1 MGVEVH
7 LASVAVKGMPK
18 GPGAGG
24 AIFPFMQV
32 GRAVERMKESATLA
46 VSAKAAAL
54 KAAGKPVI
62 GFGVGEPDFDTPTPV
77 REAAKRALDA
87 GLTRYAPT
95 PGDKAVREAVA
106 RKLQQE
112 NGVDCRAEHV
122 TLTVGAKHAIALT
135 LQTMLNQGDEVILPT
150 PAWVSYRP
158 LIELYGGRC
167 VEVGSTVERGF
178 VLDVAAIERAIT
190 PRTRAILL
198 NSPSN
203 PCGVVQPRETLA
215 QLFDL
220 LAAHPQVT
228 VISDEIYEKLVYPE
242 VRAGLTHASPGA
254 DPRLAGRTVTINGMS
269 KAFAMTGWRVGYLA
283 APGDGGR
290 FVREAIKLQGQLTN
304 SIPTFVM
311 PAVVEALAHGA
322 AGVETMRKAFA
333 ARAGLTHRLLSGIAR
348 LRTCESTGAFY
359 AFPCMRACLGLRTPG
374 GRVIDSAQSFAEALL
389 EESLVAM
396 VPGEDFGDCASG
408 NIRMSF
414 ACGESAI
421 REGLERLKAFVD
433 GLR

>member
-1 MGVEVH
+1 
-7 LASVAVKGMPK
+7 
-18 GPGAGG
+18 
-24 AIFPFMQV
+24 MQV

-62 GFGVGEPDFDTPTPV
+62 GFGVGEPDFDTPAPI

-112 NGVDCRAEHV
+112 NGIACKAEHV

-135 LQTMLNQGDEVILPT
+135 LQTMLNDGDEVILPT

-178 VLDVAAIERAIT
+178 LLDVAAIERAIT

-203 PCGVVQPRETLA
+203 PCGVVQPRETMA

-220 LAAHPQVT
+220 LAAHAHVS

-242 VRAGLTHASPGA
+242 VRAGLSHVSPGA
-254 DPRLAGRTVTINGMS
+254 DARLADRTITINGMS

-290 FVREAIKLQGQLTN
+290 FMREAVKLQGQLTN

-311 PAVVEALAHGA
+311 PAVVEALAN
-322 AGVETMRKAFA
+322 GVSSVESMRRAFA
-333 ARAGLTHRLLSGIAR
+333 SRAQLTHRLLADIGR
-348 LRTCESTGAFY
+348 LRSCEPSGAFY
-359 AFPCMRACLGLRTPG
+359 AFPCMRACLGTRTPA
-374 GRVIDSAQSFAEALL
+374 GRLVDSAQAFAEALL
-389 EESLVAM
+389 EESLVAL
-396 VPGEDFGDCASG
+396 VPGEDFGACAAG
-408 NIRMSF
+408 NIRISF
-414 ACGESAI
+414 ACAESTI
-421 REGLERLKAFVD
+421 TEGLARLRAFVQS
-433 GLR
+433 LR